1 MVRFLSELIK
11 YRALIN
17 SLVSKEVRIRYRGSL
32 MGFFWTFL
40 NPILLMCVYALV
52 FSVYLRIEMEKYAV
66 FMFCGLIPWLW
77 FSSAA
82 LEGVTS
88 IVDGGGLL
96 TRAMIPPQI
105 LPTVRVLANMV
116 NFLLSLPMLAIFL
129 VGFGV
134 RLGWAL
140 TALPIVIALQL
151 LFTMGFVCA
160 TSALNVQFRDIRHL
174 LANIITLWFFISP
187 ILYPMDMIP
196 AKYRALVNLNPM
208 GMLVVAYQDIFFYNR
223 MPKWDILGVATLFS
237 FLTLVIGIWIF
248 NRMRENFAEEI

>member
-1 MVRFLSELIK
+1 MVHFLIELIR

-17 SLVSKEVRIRYRGSL
+17 SLVGKEVRLRYRGSV
-32 MGFFWTFL
+32 MGFIWTFL

-77 FSSAA
+77 FSSAS

-88 IVDGGGLL
+88 IVDGAGLL

-116 NFLLSLPMLAIFL
+116 NFLFSLPMLAIFL
-129 VGFGV
+129 VAFGIKP
-134 RLGWAL
+134 GMAL
-140 TALPIVIALQL
+140 IALPIVIAGQL
-151 LFTMGFVCA
+151 LFTMGFVSA
-160 TSALNVQFRDIRHL
+160 TSALNVQFRDIKHL
-174 LANIITLWFFISP
+174 LTNIITLWFFISP

-196 AKYRALVNLNPM
+196 AKYRALVHLNPM
-208 GMLVVAYQDIFFYNR
+208 GVFVVSYQDIFFYNR
-223 MPKWDILGVATLFS
+223 MPKWDILGFATLFS
-237 FLTLVIGIWIF
+237 FLTLLIGTWIF
-248 NRMRENFAEEI
+248 NQMRESFAEEI